1 MVIIAVSKVLTRK
14 LEYRLASKP
23 GVQTA
28 MAACVSD
35 KGYSMITRG
44 AGAIALATG
53 LCLPALAE
61 VRVGTFQVRMS
72 VPERCEVGT
81 DTRTVAVA
89 CTNGTPFEV
98 STSDQSFSARG
109 GPRRV
114 FPLNQGPASLSP
126 TDPTRPTLRVVTIAY

>member
-1 MVIIAVSKVLTRK
+1 
-14 LEYRLASKP
+14 
-23 GVQTA
+23 
-28 MAACVSD
+28 
-35 KGYSMITRG
+35 MITRA
-44 AGAIALATG
+44 AGAMVLATG

-61 VRVGTFQVRMS
+61 VRVGTFQVRMT
-72 VPERCEVGT
+72 VPDRCEVGT

-114 FPLNQGPASLSP
+114 FPLSQGPASLSP